1 MARGR
6 EASEAPNTRISG
18 SINAMPPTHST
29 TPMTTESPMMVVTV
43 RLAPSSSL
51 APTCRP
57 ARTAAPAAK
66 MFSMDTMMRSSG
78 TVTPTAVKA
87 ISESSIPM

>member
-29 TPMTTESPMMVVTV
+29 TPMTMDRPMMVVTV

-51 APTCRP
+51 APSYRP
-57 ARTAAPAAK
+57 ASTAAPAAK
-66 MFSMDTMMRSSG
+66 MFSMDTMMSRRG
-78 TVTPTAVKA
+78 TVTPTAVRA
-87 ISESSIPM
+87 MSSFSIPM